1 MSRRGGGG
9 GFGLGEDDGRMAS
22 EGAKGKEGIER
33 EREVVAARR
42 ALPTQQ
48 TERHGAEREK
58 RRWLDRE
65 EKNIAFLGILHI
77 NK

>member
-33 EREVVAARR
+33 ERSSSSEEGAPHATDR
-42 ALPTQQ
+42 AT
-48 TERHGAEREK
+48 RSGEREK
-58 RRWLDRE
+58 EVVRQRRKKYSLPRH
-65 EKNIAFLGILHI
+65 IAY
-77 NK
+77 K

>member
-33 EREVVAARR
+33 ERE
-42 ALPTQQ
+42 
-48 TERHGAEREK
+48 
-58 RRWLDRE
+58 
-65 EKNIAFLGILHI
+65 
-77 NK
+77 